1 MHDSELFGGVLY
13 TATDVVAVARVLA
26 ELLKEPSTDPVITA
40 QAGLDQT
47 LVDSLRVLKLSDSAA
62 IDHACAM
69 GAAWVSC
76 RRSIPTATVL
86 KVKRN
91 D

>member
-13 TATDVVAVARVLA
+13 TATDVVAAARVLA
-26 ELLKEPSTDPVITA
+26 ELLKEPSTDPVIAA

-69 GAAWVSC
+69 GAAWVSG